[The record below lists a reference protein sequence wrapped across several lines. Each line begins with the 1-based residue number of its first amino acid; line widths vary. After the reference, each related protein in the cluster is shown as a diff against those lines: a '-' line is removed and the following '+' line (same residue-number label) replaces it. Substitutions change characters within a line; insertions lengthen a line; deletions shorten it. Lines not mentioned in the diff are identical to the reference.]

1 MELSDH
7 QTGQLHLALLQRLL
21 QPELSWLELSSW
33 PELSFWPELAAWP
46 ELSIWPELSFWPEL
60 SSWPFPARAAA
71 RLGLDLRVQLSFEL
85 CQLGLLEHLRNGS

>member
-21 QPELSWLELSSW
+21 QPELSWLELSFW
-33 PELSFWPELAAWP
+33 PELS
-46 ELSIWPELSFWPEL
+46 SWPELSFWPEL

>member
-21 QPELSWLELSSW
+21 QPELSWLELSS
-33 PELSFWPELAAWP
+33 
-46 ELSIWPELSFWPEL
+46 WPELSFWPEL

>member
-21 QPELSWLELSSW
+21 Q
-33 PELSFWPELAAWP
+33 
-46 ELSIWPELSFWPEL
+46 PELSFWPEL

>member
-1 MELSDH
+1 MELSDQ

-21 QPELSWLELSSW
+21 QPELSWLELSS
-33 PELSFWPELAAWP
+33 
-46 ELSIWPELSFWPEL
+46 WPELSFWPEL

>member
-33 PELSFWPELAAWP
+33 PEH
-46 ELSIWPELSFWPEL
+46 SFWPEL

>member
-21 QPELSWLELSSW
+21 QPELSWL
-33 PELSFWPELAAWP
+33 
-46 ELSIWPELSFWPEL
+46 ELSFWPEL

>member
-21 QPELSWLELSSW
+21 QPELSWL
-33 PELSFWPELAAWP
+33 
-46 ELSIWPELSFWPEL
+46 EL

>member
-7 QTGQLHLALLQRLL
+7 QAGQLHLALLQRLL
-21 QPELSWLELSSW
+21 QPELSWLELSS
-33 PELSFWPELAAWP
+33 
-46 ELSIWPELSFWPEL
+46 WPELSFWPEL